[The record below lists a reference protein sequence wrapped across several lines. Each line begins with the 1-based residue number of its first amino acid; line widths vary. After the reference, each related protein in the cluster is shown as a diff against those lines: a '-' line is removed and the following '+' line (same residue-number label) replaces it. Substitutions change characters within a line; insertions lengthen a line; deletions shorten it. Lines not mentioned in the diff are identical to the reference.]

1 MKVPCCC
8 ITSQFSWLQ
17 NHHQCKGTKKLNSWA
32 LMGDYFCVKVAI
44 FLTWVTPI
52 VCAVPVWWAHGLATH
67 QSRKINKSS
76 HNTIHSICHF
86 AMHMMLFRCL
96 LLLWQKELQLHR
108 IPCWVLPDIL
118 CSTNSPHHYHV
129 HCHASQSLEIFNIY
143 RIKVRIGLQ
152 AYIRLTCYF
161 QWFHILEKVL
171 RQRRELL
178 CWCLW
183 S

>member
-1 MKVPCCC
+1 
-8 ITSQFSWLQ
+8 
-17 NHHQCKGTKKLNSWA
+17 
-32 LMGDYFCVKVAI
+32 
-44 FLTWVTPI
+44 
-52 VCAVPVWWAHGLATH
+52 
-67 QSRKINKSS
+67 
-76 HNTIHSICHF
+76 
-86 AMHMMLFRCL
+86 MLFRCL

-161 QWFHILEKVL
+161 QWFHILEKVW

-183 S
+183 SYWCSSVSCEKILKLYGILRVIYWISSSNKCWNWVYLAKTLQTISTQLRENYKTCRL